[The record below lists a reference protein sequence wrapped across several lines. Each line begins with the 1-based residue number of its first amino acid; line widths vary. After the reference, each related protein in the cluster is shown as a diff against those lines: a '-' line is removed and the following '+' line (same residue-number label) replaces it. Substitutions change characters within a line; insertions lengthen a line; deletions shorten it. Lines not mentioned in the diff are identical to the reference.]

1 MRRRK
6 APVARRRSKAAR
18 FSHVPGLIEILES
31 RQLLSASP
39 ALALSKLTVSPTV
52 IVVGGHASGSNASVA
67 TPGINPDVAG
77 ITPSEMQTA
86 YGVNLIS
93 FGSVAG
99 T

>member
-39 ALALSKLTVSPTV
+39 RAGFGKSLCLSD
-52 IVVGGHASGSNASVA
+52 GHRRGR
-67 TPGINPDVAG
+67 PH
-77 ITPSEMQTA
+77 
-86 YGVNLIS
+86 
-93 FGSVAG
+93 
-99 T
+99 

>member
-39 ALALSKLTVSPTV
+39 ALDLAKVSASPRV
-52 IVVGGHASGSNASVA
+52 IVVGGHTSGEAGSSGA
-67 TPGINPDVAG
+67 TPAINPDVA
-77 ITPSEMQTA
+77 
-86 YGVNLIS
+86 
-93 FGSVAG
+93 
-99 T
+99 